1 MREYIFMLR
10 KNLFSFEAFRIF
22 NIYREKFNY
31 LILIKYRQDYKYL
44 FRH

>member
-22 NIYREKFNY
+22 NTEKFNY